1 MNEQELMKSI
11 EDAKTIDEVWNVAS
25 KAGVD
30 RASFDAMI
38 QKASK
43 EQDEEI
49 SEIDLESVA
58 GGSWILR
65 IGLYIYAKITGIL
78 PILNARN
85 HNIRKVIFRIFIQF
99 YIFKNFQKILP
110 AQGISLSKT
119 LSVREAASPRS

>member
-65 IGLYIYAKITGIL
+65 IGLYIYAKIQQ
-78 PILNARN
+78 
-85 HNIRKVIFRIFIQF
+85 IRQSRYQSGYDEEIMSDNRLRATCENK
-99 YIFKNFQKILP
+99 KK
-110 AQGISLSKT
+110 
-119 LSVREAASPRS
+119 